1 MKLDAFQVNNIT
13 VYLTDVLENYLPL
26 EEIIVG
32 FTTKKLLKKIFNDG
46 EIDKLQHNVLE
57 AAHAFYKE
65 SLGYLIKKMD
75 MTDMF
80 WSDAFWVDFFS
91 RETAKWTDKCG
102 WKFGYN

>member
-57 AAHAFYKE
+57 AAHAF
-65 SLGYLIKKMD
+65 
-75 MTDMF
+75 
-80 WSDAFWVDFFS
+80 
-91 RETAKWTDKCG
+91 
-102 WKFGYN
+102 

>member
-13 VYLTDVLENYLPL
+13 VYLTDVLENYLSL

-57 AAHAFYKE
+57 AAHAF
-65 SLGYLIKKMD
+65 
-75 MTDMF
+75 
-80 WSDAFWVDFFS
+80 
-91 RETAKWTDKCG
+91 
-102 WKFGYN
+102 